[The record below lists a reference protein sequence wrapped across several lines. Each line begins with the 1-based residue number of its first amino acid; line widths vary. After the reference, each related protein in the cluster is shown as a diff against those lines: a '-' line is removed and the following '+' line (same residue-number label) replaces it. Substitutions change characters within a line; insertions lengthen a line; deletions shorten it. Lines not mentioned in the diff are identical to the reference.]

1 MAFTLSKKVKSFVD
15 SCDYDIKEGNL
26 DVLMYR
32 VNQFNRKYGNL
43 AQDVMLGL
51 FKKICVEN
59 NPMLKWIINNM
70 DEKAMRY
77 AFGEWIMEEIME
89 EGEDDDDDE
98 FEEDEEFEHDELWR
112 LPKEK
117 QFFDILK
124 KYGITE
130 YWCSKE
136 FDLSEDF
143 PVGSVLLPTDE
154 GAPAV
159 EISDLYTKMVEYTQ
173 EYCSVGV
180 FIRAGDSEIFNAA
193 TKNMERRE
201 VS

>member
-1 MAFTLSKKVKSFVD
+1 MS
-15 SCDYDIKEGNL
+15 
-26 DVLMYR
+26 
-32 VNQFNRKYGNL
+32 
-43 AQDVMLGL
+43 
-51 FKKICVEN
+51 
-59 NPMLKWIINNM
+59 
-70 DEKAMRY
+70 
-77 AFGEWIMEEIME
+77 
-89 EGEDDDDDE
+89 
-98 FEEDEEFEHDELWR
+98 
-112 LPKEK
+112 KEK

-124 KYGITE
+124 KYDITE

-136 FDLSEDF
+136 FDPSEDF

-180 FIRAGDSEIFNAA
+180 FIRGTGDSEIFNAA